1 MARQHFSRDISY
13 FTAWIK
19 IKTFC
24 HSLKL
29 FLIITTHYVFFF
41 IKKDVLFQVKEKM
54 VKKIMNLISKTYIQ
68 NSDNYFFI
76 TKF

>member
-13 FTAWIK
+13 STAWIK

-29 FLIITTHYVFFF
+29 FLIITTHYVFF
-41 IKKDVLFQVKEKM
+41 IKKDVLFQVKKM